1 MKKITIA
8 FFLTSLFSLNFI
20 SQEAQLINESSYE
33 KNNSYKYQ
41 LGSGLE
47 FNFDDSTHIFKIG
60 GMAQSRF
67 LNTSL
72 NDSLYESLNYFGIK
86 RSYFNLSG
94 SLNNGQFSFLIQTNF
109 SESFPLLDAWIGYHP
124 NKNLSIFFGQ
134 KMSPFNNLSMQIM
147 EYDLQFA
154 SRNYLSQNFT
164 ELGRE
169 FGLFLEGKFSLGNI
183 GLKPSLAVTSG
194 DGTNSFGE
202 NSIDNDQGG
211 FKYGGRMNIYPLGFF
226 KTNNELV
233 GHDVLEEKNVKV
245 LIGGAS
251 SLNFGSSHKV
261 GEGHYIIEETQY
273 GIFVP
278 DGTFMFYDSLGER
291 RLPNYL
297 KNYIDILVKYRGLN
311 LLFEYVNTA
320 AYNLQGSSLNSAG
333 SSLLEPTQISQY
345 LVLGNAFNIQGGYLF
360 NSDWSLDLKYGRSYY
375 EFEESYS
382 LLQNYDSM
390 GAGITKYFSNR
401 AIKTQLM
408 ANYINFPNN
417 TPMNRLNIECLLQV
431 IF

>member
-1 MKKITIA
+1 MKKTIVA
-8 FFLTSLFSLNFI
+8 FFLTFLFSLNFF
-20 SQEAQLINESSYE
+20 SQEAQFMNESSYE

-41 LGSGLE
+41 LGSGIE

-72 NDSLYESLNYFGIK
+72 VDSLSESLNYFGIK

-124 NKNLSIFFGQ
+124 NENISLFFGQ
-134 KMSPFNNLSMQIM
+134 RMSPFNNLSMQIM
-147 EYDLQFA
+147 EYNLQFA
-154 SRNYLSQNFT
+154 SRNFLSQSFT
-164 ELGRE
+164 DLGRE
-169 FGLFLEGKFSLGNI
+169 FGVFLEGKFNLGNI
-183 GLKPSLAVTSG
+183 GIKPSIAVTSG

-202 NSIDNDQGG
+202 NSLDNDQGG
-211 FKYGGRMNIYPLGFF
+211 FKYGGRMNIYPMGFF

-233 GHDVLEEKNVKV
+233 GHDVSKENNLKL

-251 SLNFGSSHKV
+251 SLNIGSSHKI
-261 GEGHYIIEETQY
+261 GEGHYNENY
-273 GIFVP
+273 L
-278 DGTFMFYDSLGER
+278 DNATFMFFDSIGDR
-291 RLPNYL
+291 KLPNYL
-297 KNYIDILVKYRGLN
+297 KNYVDILIKYKGFN
-311 LLFEYVNTA
+311 ILFEYVNTA
-320 AYNLQGSSLNSAG
+320 AYNLHGSYLNSGSSV
-333 SSLLEPTQISQY
+333 LLEPTQISQY
-345 LVLGNAFNIQGGYLF
+345 LVLGNAYNVQGGYLF
-360 NSDWSLDLKYGRSYY
+360 KNDWSIDAKYGQSFY
-375 EFEESYS
+375 EFEETYS

-401 AIKTQLM
+401 AVKTQLM
-408 ANYINFPNN
+408 ANYLNFPNN
-417 TPMNRLNIECLLQV
+417 TQLNRLNFECLLQV

>member
-1 MKKITIA
+1 MKKIIVVI
-8 FFLTSLFSLNFI
+8 LTSLFSLNFL
-20 SQEAQLINESSYE
+20 SQEAQFINENSYE

-41 LGSGLE
+41 LGSGVE

-72 NDSLYESLNYFGIK
+72 NDSLSESLNYFGIK

-109 SESFPLLDAWIGYHP
+109 SESFPLLDAWIGFHP
-124 NKNLSIFFGQ
+124 NKNISLFFGQ
-134 KMSPFNNLSMQIM
+134 RMSPFNNLSMQTM

-154 SRNYLSQNFT
+154 SRNYLSKNFT

-169 FGLFLEGKFSLGNI
+169 FGLFLEGKFKI
-183 GLKPSLAVTSG
+183 GDIGIKPYLALTSG

-202 NSIDNDQGG
+202 NSLDNDQGG

-226 KTNNELV
+226 KTNNELI
-233 GHDVLEEKNVKV
+233 GHDVSKERKFKL

-251 SLNFGSSHKV
+251 SLNIGASHQV
-261 GEGHYIIEETQY
+261 GEGHFNEDYS
-273 GIFVP
+273 
-278 DGTFMFYDSLGER
+278 DNSTFMFFDSIGER
-291 RLPNYL
+291 KLPNYL
-297 KNYIDILVKYRGLN
+297 KNYVDILVKYKGLN
-311 LLFEYVNTA
+311 ILFEYVNTA
-320 AYNLQGSSLNSAG
+320 AYNLQGSYL
-333 SSLLEPTQISQY
+333 SSTSSILLEPTEISQY
-345 LVLGNAFNIQGGYLF
+345 LVLGNAYNVQGGYLF
-360 NSDWSLDLKYGRSYY
+360 KDDWSIDAKYGQSFY
-375 EFEESYS
+375 EFKESYS

-390 GAGITKYFSNR
+390 GLGITKYFSNK
-401 AIKTQLM
+401 AVKTQLM
-408 ANYINFPNN
+408 ARYLNFPNN
-417 TPMNRLNIECLLQV
+417 NSLNRLNVECLLQV

>member
-1 MKKITIA
+1 MKKTIVA
-8 FFLTSLFSLNFI
+8 FFLTSLFSLNFF
-20 SQEAQLINESSYE
+20 SQEAQFMNESSYE

-41 LGSGLE
+41 LGSGIE

-72 NDSLYESLNYFGIK
+72 VDSLSESLNYFGIK

-124 NKNLSIFFGQ
+124 NENISLFFGQ
-134 KMSPFNNLSMQIM
+134 RMSPFNNLSMQIM
-147 EYDLQFA
+147 EYNLQFA
-154 SRNYLSQNFT
+154 SRNFLSQSFT
-164 ELGRE
+164 DLGRE
-169 FGLFLEGKFSLGNI
+169 FGVFLEGKFNLGNI
-183 GLKPSLAVTSG
+183 GIKPSIAVTSG

-202 NSIDNDQGG
+202 NSLDNDQGG
-211 FKYGGRMNIYPLGFF
+211 FKYGGRMNIYPMGFF

-233 GHDVLEEKNVKV
+233 GHDVSKENNLKL

-251 SLNFGSSHKV
+251 SLNIGSSHKI
-261 GEGHYIIEETQY
+261 GEGHYNENY
-273 GIFVP
+273 L
-278 DGTFMFYDSLGER
+278 DNATFMFFDSIGDR
-291 RLPNYL
+291 KLPNYL
-297 KNYIDILVKYRGLN
+297 KNYVDILIKYKGFN
-311 LLFEYVNTA
+311 ILFEYVNTA
-320 AYNLQGSSLNSAG
+320 AYNLHGSYLNSGSSV
-333 SSLLEPTQISQY
+333 LLEPTQISQY
-345 LVLGNAFNIQGGYLF
+345 LVLGNAYNVQGGYLF
-360 NSDWSLDLKYGRSYY
+360 KNDWSIDAKYGQSFY
-375 EFEESYS
+375 EFEETYS

-401 AIKTQLM
+401 AVKTQLM
-408 ANYINFPNN
+408 ANYLNFPNN
-417 TPMNRLNIECLLQV
+417 TQLNRLNFECLLQV

>member
-1 MKKITIA
+1 MKKIIVVI
-8 FFLTSLFSLNFI
+8 LTSLFSLNFL
-20 SQEAQLINESSYE
+20 SQEAQFINENSYE

-41 LGSGLE
+41 LGSGVE

-72 NDSLYESLNYFGIK
+72 NDSLSKSLNYFGIK

-109 SESFPLLDAWIGYHP
+109 SESFPLLDAWIGFHP
-124 NKNLSIFFGQ
+124 NKNISLFFGQ
-134 KMSPFNNLSMQIM
+134 RMSPFNNLSMQTM

-154 SRNYLSQNFT
+154 SRNYLSKNFT

-169 FGLFLEGKFSLGNI
+169 FGLFLEGKFKI
-183 GLKPSLAVTSG
+183 GDIGIKSYLALTSG

-202 NSIDNDQGG
+202 NSLDNDQGG

-226 KTNNELV
+226 KTNNELI
-233 GHDVLEEKNVKV
+233 GHDVSKERKFKL

-251 SLNFGSSHKV
+251 SLNIGASHQV
-261 GEGHYIIEETQY
+261 GEGHFNEDYS
-273 GIFVP
+273 
-278 DGTFMFYDSLGER
+278 DNSTFMFFDSIGER
-291 RLPNYL
+291 KLPNYL
-297 KNYIDILVKYRGLN
+297 KNYVDILVKYKGLN
-311 LLFEYVNTA
+311 ILFEYVNTA
-320 AYNLQGSSLNSAG
+320 AYNLQGSYLNST
-333 SSLLEPTQISQY
+333 SSILLEPTEISQY
-345 LVLGNAFNIQGGYLF
+345 LVLGNAYNVQGGYLF
-360 NSDWSLDLKYGRSYY
+360 KDDWSIDAKYGQSFY
-375 EFEESYS
+375 EFKESYS

-390 GAGITKYFSNR
+390 GLGITKYFSNK
-401 AIKTQLM
+401 AVKTQLM
-408 ANYINFPNN
+408 ARYLNFPNN
-417 TPMNRLNIECLLQV
+417 NSLNRLNVECLLQV